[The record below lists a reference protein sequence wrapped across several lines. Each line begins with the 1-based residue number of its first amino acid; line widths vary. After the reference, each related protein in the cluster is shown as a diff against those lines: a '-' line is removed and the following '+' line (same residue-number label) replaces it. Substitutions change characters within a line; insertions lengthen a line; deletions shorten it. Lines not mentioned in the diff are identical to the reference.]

1 MNKHKKRFI
10 LLFIIILIIGYYI
23 PFFIT
28 KSPSIVTINNKLYYT
43 YSKELEIPP
52 FTILSEKDISSLKYM
67 KWLKDISL
75 SVEDLNDISFFSQMN
90 NLEKIYFMNLDCQI
104 NDWSPIENCIN
115 LKSFSGTFLKFND
128 LECFSTLNDLKYLC
142 LLDCEVKNISGIE
155 NLKNLNTFEISG
167 KNTDD
172 FTSLNKL
179 SNLNTLKILYAD
191 ITDISFIK
199 NLKNLNNLSL
209 YGNKIQDYSVVFELP
224 NLKELSIDKGALTE
238 EELKTL
244 KEKGVNVKEMSE

>member
-1 MNKHKKRFI
+1 MHRIKKIFS
-10 LLFIIILIIGYYI
+10 LLFIIILIAYYI

-28 KSPSIVTINNKLYYT
+28 KSPPIVTINNKLYYT
-43 YSKELEIPP
+43 YSKELQISS

-67 KWLKDISL
+67 KWLKVISL
-75 SVEDLNDISFFSQMN
+75 SVENLNDISFFYQMN
-90 NLEKIYFMNLDCQI
+90 DLEKIYFTNLDCQI

-128 LECFSTLNDLKYLC
+128 LKCFSTLNNLKSLC
-142 LLDCEVKNISGIE
+142 LLDCEVKDISGIE

-172 FTSLNKL
+172 FASLNKL
-179 SNLNTLKILYAD
+179 SNLSTLKILYAD
-191 ITDISFIK
+191 ITNISFIK
-199 NLKNLNNLSL
+199 DLKNLNNLSL

-224 NLKELSIDKGALTE
+224 NLKELTIDKGALTE

-244 KEKGVNVKEMSE
+244 KEKGVNVTEI